1 VVLPPWCGSD
11 TKCRF
16 SRQEDFLMAQK
27 IYVGNMNYATTEETL
42 SSLFSQYG
50 EVVSAVVIKD
60 RYTEQSKG
68 FGFIEMS
75 DAQAAE
81 AAIATLNGKEVEG
94 RRIRVNAAE
103 DKPRTQ
109 RPRGNFGGNR
119 EGGFNNN
126 RGNGGYD
133 NYRY

>member
-1 VVLPPWCGSD
+1 
-11 TKCRF
+11 
-16 SRQEDFLMAQK
+16 MAQK

-81 AAIATLNGKEVEG
+81 
-94 RRIRVNAAE
+94 
-103 DKPRTQ
+103 
-109 RPRGNFGGNR
+109 
-119 EGGFNNN
+119 
-126 RGNGGYD
+126 
-133 NYRY
+133 